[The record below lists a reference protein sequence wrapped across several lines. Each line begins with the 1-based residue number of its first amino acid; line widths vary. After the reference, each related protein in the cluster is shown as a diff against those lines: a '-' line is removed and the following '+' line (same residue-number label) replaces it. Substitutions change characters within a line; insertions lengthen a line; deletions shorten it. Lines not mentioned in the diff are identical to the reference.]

1 MLKIF
6 SKLLKPLQRKKKKS
20 ENIPSPQQDETQI
33 QPLSPNLTDN
43 LALFK
48 DRFQNSLDI
57 VYRQFNLGIKSQ
69 NRALIVYI
77 EGLIDTTTIKTDIL
91 EPLMYDFASI
101 QPENLDQ
108 GNLLT
113 LIRDSALP
121 NNSIQ
126 ETQSIEDLIQSI
138 LVGQSAFILDGFSS
152 ALIINTKG
160 GEYRP
165 IKEPD
170 TEAVVRGPREGFT
183 ENISVSTALLRRK
196 IKDSNLRLEGLKL
209 GTHTKTQI
217 IIAYLNG
224 IVNPKLVTEVKSRL
238 QRINIDSILESGYI
252 EQLIEDAPSSIFPTI
267 GNTEKPDILASKIL
281 EGRIGI
287 FVDGTPFV
295 LVVPHLFAEI
305 FQSAEDYYSRPF
317 YSTVIRIIR
326 IVAFMIAILLPATY
340 IALESFQPE
349 MIPTDLLFSMAGS
362 REGIPFPAYI
372 EVLIMGV
379 IFEIMREAGLRMP
392 RPIGQAV
399 SIVGALVLGEASVRA
414 GLVSDPMVIIV
425 ALTAISSFVI
435 SSLGDAIPLLRVLF
449 IICAASLGLFGVL
462 MGMLLVLTH
471 LLKLRSFGTPYL
483 APLAPGNRQGLK
495 DVLIRAPLWAQ
506 KKRPRSL
513 GPEDS
518 IRLNTDKPSPQ
529 K

>member
-1 MLKIF
+1 MIKIF
-6 SKLLKPLQRKKKKS
+6 SKLLKSLHHKKKGS
-20 ENIPSPQQDETQI
+20 ENTPSPQQAETQS
-33 QPLSPNLTDN
+33 QPLSPKLSDN
-43 LALFK
+43 LVLFK

-69 NRALIVYI
+69 NRALVVYI
-77 EGLIDTTTIKTDIL
+77 EGLIDTTTIKSDIL

-138 LVGQSAFILDGFSS
+138 LMGQSAFILDGFSS

-183 ENISVSTALLRRK
+183 ENISVNTALLRRK
-196 IKDSNLRLEGLKL
+196 IKDSNLMLEGLKL

-267 GNTEKPDILASKIL
+267 GNTEKPDVLASKIL

-305 FQSAEDYYSRPF
+305 FQSAEDYYSRPY

-435 SSLGDAIPLLRVLF
+435 SALGDAVPLLRVLF
-449 IICAASLGLFGVL
+449 IICAASLGIFGVL

-495 DVLIRAPLWAQ
+495 DVLIRAPLWTQ

-513 GPEDS
+513 GTEDS
-518 IRLNTDKPSPQ
+518 VRLNTDKPSPQ